1 MCCSVCMRVRVR
13 TSGLTGPRCWGG
25 EVANCD
31 LSSTSAVPRLL
42 PIVIGRWVSEHADWT
57 TYILRNYNW
66 TQQTVSP
73 SDMQASIA
81 SCVSHEQLLRTPRAR
96 CAILSQVRNAL
107 TRLRRTLVTILPPSA
122 PNESVRWL
130 SFRYVTNLISS
141 HSRHSSRHAILP
153 MQTLASPLP
162 SCCATPSKIN
172 TLKPY
177 AALAATS
184 GTCGCPQP
192 LYYPIRCGR
201 GLANSFDALPWRLR
215 APTTRRPLTTTVVQR
230 RTGCRPSVVA

>member
-1 MCCSVCMRVRVR
+1 MPTGQH
-13 TSGLTGPRCWGG
+13 TSFVTTVGPSRRFH
-25 EVANCD
+25 
-31 LSSTSAVPRLL
+31 RLICKRASHL
-42 PIVIGRWVSEHADWT
+42 ASHMNSYCGRA
-57 TYILRNYNW
+57 
-66 TQQTVSP
+66 
-73 SDMQASIA
+73 AG
-81 SCVSHEQLLRTPRAR
+81 

-107 TRLRRTLVTILPPSA
+107 ARLRRTLVTILPPSA

-162 SCCATPSKIN
+162 SCCAKPSKIN

-192 LYYPIRCGR
+192 MCYPIRCGR